1 MIAFLLAF
9 ILTASQVGTVLE
21 AGEAS
26 WYDDGPGL
34 YGAVHSWRFGDT
46 PYAVEVCRADDRD
59 RCVTV
64 TVRDHMANPRRAI
77 DLSPD
82 AFSRLAP
89 LSQGVVQVTLET
101 TRISLPPTDTE
112 EAAS

>member
-1 MIAFLLAF
+1 MPLILAAV
-9 ILTASQVGTVLE
+9 LTAAQIGTVLE

-34 YGAVHSWRFGDT
+34 YGAVHSFRWGDT

-64 TVRDHMANPRRAI
+64 IVRDHMANTRRAI

-89 LSQGVVQVTLET
+89 LSRGVVQVTLEAT
-101 TRISLPPTDTE
+101 TVRLPATDT
-112 EAAS
+112 AP